1 MDKSQGK
8 LGGKIEGMKEISH
21 FRYEK
26 RCCKSCVMY
35 MQKTKNSF
43 VHVCS
48 PLETKHLFTQLAGVI
63 KLNVMKLAMYH
74 KDTKNFAYKFVYLVI
89 YTCTLY
95 FVTK

>member
-8 LGGKIEGMKEISH
+8 LGGKIKGMKEISH

-26 RCCKSCVMY
+26 RYCTSYVMY

-48 PLETKHLFTQLAGVI
+48 PLETKHSFTQLAGVI

-74 KDTKNFAYKFVYLVI
+74 KDAKTLHISLFA
-89 YTCTLY
+89 
-95 FVTK
+95 